1 MQEELR
7 STKESTAALMQ
18 RTNELN
24 DEAKLLTMQ
33 QTLTEAFCNKFY
45 ILPEEE
51 KLLRS
56 KEFLTTQQVPHL
68 LQVLKKIKRIHGDAK
83 VLLRSRN
90 QTTGLEIVERMGQF
104 EEMGFEKLYR
114 WAQRECRLASLDI
127 HYSFMCF

>member
-1 MQEELR
+1 MQEELH

-56 KEFLTTQQVPHL
+56 KEFLTTKDVPHL
-68 LQVLKKIKRIHGDAK
+68 LQVLKKIKKIHGDAK

-104 EEMGFEKLYR
+104 EELGFEKLYR
-114 WAQRECRLASLDI
+114 WAQRECRFVFFKLSI
-127 HYSFMCF
+127 SCF